1 MSNLQEQLNA
11 LDNGM
16 TRFYQMEFQ
25 FDLMSQADLE
35 AYVQKGWLTQPAYD
49 AIMKANTAD
58 NATAPVT
65 NI

>member
-25 FDLMSQADLE
+25 FHLISQADLK
-35 AYVQKGWLTQPAYD
+35 AYVQKGWLTQAGYD
-49 AIMKANTAD
+49 AIMKANT
-58 NATAPVT
+58 PVA
-65 NI
+65 NV

>member
-25 FDLMSQADLE
+25 FHLISQADLE
-35 AYVQKGWLTQPAYD
+35 AYVQKGWLTQTGYD

>member
-25 FDLMSQADLE
+25 FHLISQADLE
-35 AYVQKGWLTQPAYD
+35 AYVQKGWLTQAGYD
-49 AIMKANTAD
+49 AIMKTNAPIAN
-58 NATAPVT
+58 V
-65 NI
+65 

>member
-25 FDLMSQADLE
+25 FHLISQADLE
-35 AYVQKGWLTQPAYD
+35 AYVQKGWLTQAGYD
-49 AIMKANTAD
+49 AIMKAIQLTM
-58 NATAPVT
+58 PLHL
-65 NI
+65 

>member
-1 MSNLQEQLNA
+1 
-11 LDNGM
+11 
-16 TRFYQMEFQ
+16 MEFQ
-25 FDLMSQADLE
+25 FHLISQADLE
-35 AYVQKGWLTQPAYD
+35 AYVQKGWLTQAGYD